1 LPSLSLSTKYAD
13 SWTILHYL
21 SYHNNLGLLIPVLNK
36 KVELDEQNEQGRTAL
51 MLAAERGNIRVVV
64 ELLSRGAKIG
74 I

>member
-1 LPSLSLSTKYAD
+1 
-13 SWTILHYL
+13 
-21 SYHNNLGLLIPVLNK
+21 VLNK

>member
-1 LPSLSLSTKYAD
+1 
-13 SWTILHYL
+13 LHYL